1 MYEAKVCKYG
11 QCKDLNIRGRAFSDP
26 YRGDGVVSLQLEMDR
41 RSAKVGTT
49 AKKYFVNSRFGPI
62 SCQNRL
68 TTFPVADLRGFPS
81 RAGFP

>member
-1 MYEAKVCKYG
+1 MDIARTSIYVVG
-11 QCKDLNIRGRAFSDP
+11 LFPTHI
-26 YRGDGVVSLQLEMDR
+26 YRGDGAVSLQLEMDR

-62 SCQNRL
+62 SCQNQL
-68 TTFPVADLRGFPS
+68 TAFPVADLRGFPS